1 MSSGQSVVGM
11 NTSATVSSSSKAES
25 TFKVSPLVI
34 DYHPGLP
41 NITGILRKYQ
51 PLLHRS
57 ETMRS
62 AVPDVPIVTFRHP
75 PNLRKFSRER

>member
-41 NITGILRKYQ
+41 NITGIRKYQ